1 MRKPLIGV
9 FGGGQRTVP
18 RGGPTY
24 GVAVALGHCL
34 AQSGALVLCGGRGGV
49 MEAVAQGA
57 RAGGGRSIGILP
69 FAETSG
75 ERANEFIDHAVFTGL
90 GDGRN
95 FLTAALP
102 DAAIALAGEAGTLSE
117 IGLALKVGTPL
128 VYLGAWRFLNDHG
141 LPAVPYC
148 ETADEAVRLVFAA
161 LKLEAGQQLSVPLR
175 RPTMSDQSAHLLG
188 LEQAVQSWSAR

>member
-1 MRKPLIGV
+1 MRKPVIGV
-9 FGGGQRTVP
+9 FGGGSGTVP
-18 RGGPTY
+18 RDGPTHRL
-24 GVAVALGHCL
+24 AVALGRCL

-69 FAETSG
+69 FATASG

-95 FLTAALP
+95 FLMAAVP

-117 IGLALKVGTPL
+117 IGLALKLGTPL

-141 LPAVPYC
+141 LPAVPYT
-148 ETADEAVRLVFAA
+148 EAAEEAARLAFTALQ
-161 LKLEAGQQLSVPLR
+161 LEPGQLLSRPLR
-175 RPTMSDQSAHLLG
+175 RPTISDQAANLLR
-188 LEQAVQSWSAR
+188 LEQVVRSWSGR

>member
-1 MRKPLIGV
+1 
-9 FGGGQRTVP
+9 
-18 RGGPTY
+18 
-24 GVAVALGHCL
+24 
-34 AQSGALVLCGGRGGV
+34 

-69 FAETSG
+69 FAATSS

-117 IGLALKVGTPL
+117 IGLALKLGTPL
-128 VYLGAWRFLNDHG
+128 VYLGAWRFLSDHG
-141 LPAVPYC
+141 LPAVPYS
-148 ETADEAVRLVFAA
+148 ESAEEAARLVFAA
-161 LKLEAGQQLSVPLR
+161 LRLEPGQQLSQPLR
-175 RPTMSDQSAHLLG
+175 RPTISDQESNLLR
-188 LEQAVQSWSAR
+188 LEELIRTWSDR

>member
-1 MRKPLIGV
+1 MRKPVIGV

-18 RGGPTY
+18 RGSPTY
-24 GVAVALGHCL
+24 ALAVALGHYL

-57 RAGGGRSIGILP
+57 RAAGGRSIGILP
-69 FAETSG
+69 FAETST

-95 FLTAALP
+95 FLTAAVP

-141 LPAVPYC
+141 LPAVPYT
-148 ETADEAVRLVFAA
+148 ETAEEAARLAFAA
-161 LKLEAGQQLSVPLR
+161 LRLEPGQRLAEPLKRPALSDPTAQLLS
-175 RPTMSDQSAHLLG
+175 
-188 LEQAVQSWSAR
+188 LEERVRSWSSG

>member
-1 MRKPLIGV
+1 
-9 FGGGQRTVP
+9 
-18 RGGPTY
+18 
-24 GVAVALGHCL
+24 
-34 AQSGALVLCGGRGGV
+34 

-141 LPAVPYC
+141 LPVAPYT
-148 ETADEAVRLVFAA
+148 ESAEEAVRLVFAA
-161 LKLEAGQQLSVPLR
+161 LELEPGQTLSAPLR
-175 RPTMSDQSAHLLG
+175 RPTISDQAAHLLG
-188 LEQAVQSWSAR
+188 LEQAVQSWSKS